1 MEENKKQFNI
11 DLGKR
16 VKEKRIER
24 KWTRDYLAHM
34 AGICDK
40 FLYEIEVGN
49 KGMSSE
55 TLHKVSKALEI
66 SADWLL
72 AGLDGQ

>member
-1 MEENKKQFNI
+1 MEGHKKQFNI
-11 DLGKR
+11 DLGDRIKQKR
-16 VKEKRIER
+16 LER
-24 KWTRDYLAHM
+24 KWTRDYLAHQ

-49 KGMSSE
+49 KGMSAE
-55 TLHKVSKALEI
+55 TLHKISQALEV

-72 AGLDGQ
+72 RVR